1 MNKITVINEG
11 NNFQIQINDSRLTIF
26 KDNRFKEGFFGLIA
40 EGPKKT
46 NTTVCFDNLEVLKTK
61 K

>member
-26 KDNRFKEGFFGLIA
+26 KDNRFKEGFLGS
-40 EGPKKT
+40 
-46 NTTVCFDNLEVLKTK
+46 
-61 K
+61 